1 MTLHHSR
8 VNDVVMILDHYF
20 HPSVAVAAEVA
31 FSFALLK
38 TFDEPNFVFVK
49 PHTFLHTPLA
59 HSFSEPFS
67 KTVKQ
72 KHRCLHWCLVPLKE
86 MLENKSPL
94 KWILTCMASFGHQQ
108 LE

>member
-1 MTLHHSR
+1 MTLLHSM
-8 VNDVVMILDHYF
+8 VNGAAMILDNCSYQF
-20 HPSVAVAAEVA
+20 VAVAAA
-31 FSFALLK
+31 AASSFALLK
-38 TFDEPNFVFVK
+38 TSDEPNFVFVK

-72 KHRCLHWCLVPLKE
+72 KHRCLHWCLVQLKE

-94 KWILTCMASFGHQQ
+94 KWI
-108 LE
+108 